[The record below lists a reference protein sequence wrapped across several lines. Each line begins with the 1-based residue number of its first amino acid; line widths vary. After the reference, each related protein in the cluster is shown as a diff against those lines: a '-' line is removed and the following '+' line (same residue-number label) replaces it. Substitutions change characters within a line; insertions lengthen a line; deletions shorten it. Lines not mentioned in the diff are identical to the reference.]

1 MNRSK
6 SRFHLSAASLFLEA
20 SAVYIVSLSNHY
32 LSFAKKLD
40 IKAFGEEDHLKVTA
54 MPNKNTL
61 ENAVFLAKMGKLF
74 EIRTVIVPGLF
85 DIENTIIKAGELL
98 RPYQSIHP
106 VRYKLISYR
115 PFGVR
120 EEYRTYQSPSKEYME
135 QLEELAY
142 KSGFDDVVTT

>member
-1 MNRSK
+1 
-6 SRFHLSAASLFLEA
+6 
-20 SAVYIVSLSNHY
+20 
-32 LSFAKKLD
+32 
-40 IKAFGEEDHLKVTA
+40 
-54 MPNKNTL
+54 
-61 ENAVFLAKMGKLF
+61 MGKLF

-142 KSGFDDVVTT
+142 KSGFDGVVTT

>member
-1 MNRSK
+1 M
-6 SRFHLSAASLFLEA
+6 
-20 SAVYIVSLSNHY
+20 
-32 LSFAKKLD
+32 LD

-98 RPYQSIHP
+98 RHIRVFIQCATNSSHTVLLASGKSTGLIRVRQRSIWN
-106 VRYKLISYR
+106 S
-115 PFGVR
+115 
-120 EEYRTYQSPSKEYME
+120 
-135 QLEELAY
+135 
-142 KSGFDDVVTT
+142 